1 MTSRYEAVIGL
12 EVHTQLTTSTKIF
25 CGCSTAFGAPPN
37 SHTCPVCLGLPG
49 ALPVLNRTVVEYAI
63 RAGLATRCAIA
74 PRSIFAR
81 KNYFYPDL
89 PKGYQI
95 SQFELPIC
103 TGGHMEIETTAGG
116 RKTIGITRIHMEED
130 AGKTIHE
137 AEAGRSLVDYNRSG
151 VPLLEIVSEP
161 VLSSPG
167 EAAAYLRE
175 LRLILMYLGIC
186 DGNLEEGSMRCDA
199 NVSLRPAGSE
209 VLGTRTELKNMNSF
223 RNIQRALKY
232 EIFRQQEI
240 LEAGGEVLQE
250 TMLWDD
256 SRGVT
261 VSMRSKEESHDYR
274 YFPEPDLV
282 PVDID
287 EAWIEVIRQGL
298 PELPAARRSRLCRE
312 HGIPPYD
319 AGVLTQSR
327 DLADYYEA
335 CVRELDAPKEISN
348 WVMTEVMRAL
358 NETGASIAGFTV
370 RPEALAGLVGLVRKG
385 SISGSMAKEVFSEMV
400 STGGAPDEIVSRRG
414 LGQISD
420 QGRLAALAREIIEK
434 HPAEAEKYRA
444 GKAGLLG
451 FFVGQL
457 MKATRGEANPK
468 LANQVMKELLE
479 G

>member
-1 MTSRYEAVIGL
+1 MSAFEAVIGL
-12 EVHTQLTTSTKIF
+12 EVHAQLLTDSKIF
-25 CGCSTAFGAPPN
+25 CGCSTRSGHAPN
-37 SHTCPVCLGLPG
+37 TVTCPVCTGMPG
-49 ALPVLNRTVVEYAI
+49 ALPVLNR
-63 RAGLATRCAIA
+63 RAVDFGILLGLATGCRIA
-74 PRSIFAR
+74 RGCEFAR

-95 SQFELPIC
+95 TQHENPLCEAGSI
-103 TGGHMEIETTAGG
+103 EIETGQGTKA
-116 RKTIGITRIHMEED
+116 IGITRIHMEED